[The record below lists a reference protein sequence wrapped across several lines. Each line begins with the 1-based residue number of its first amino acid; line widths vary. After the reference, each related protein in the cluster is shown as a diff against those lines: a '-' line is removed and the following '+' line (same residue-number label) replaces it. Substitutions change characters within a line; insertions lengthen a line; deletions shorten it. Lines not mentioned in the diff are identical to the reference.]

1 MKKRAKAPKLNN
13 VPFDDDMSVVLKPPG
28 APPSFVPATPVEI
41 FNRLHANDET
51 LVIPSTDTAAAAA
64 EMANQVE
71 PISPAP
77 DGKTLDI
84 LSRLKAISNG
94 ETLPVPTEM
103 PKISMLPKVGIE
115 FDSMSHIEA
124 PKADNP
130 LSILKE
136 LQENEEEEKNEKI
149 INPVDFLQYDK
160 PLGFGIARA
169 YQYACSHGLI
179 QNHKGDDEQ
188 ILEYRDGEGNLIDT
202 KAAYKLQSQIF
213 SGRFSSIKN
222 RLKAQIRARA
232 YNNKDNFEVGDTPL
246 HTATSLRN
254 ALAQNQT
261 AFIELT
267 GENKKVMPYQPLKL
281 DVDEKMKAKKE
292 KKKKR
297 LKLKTKKQEE
307 KEREMINKELE
318 ENGD

>member
-1 MKKRAKAPKLNN
+1 MKKRTKVPKENN
-13 VPFDDDMSVVLKPPG
+13 IPFNEPTSVIMRPPG
-28 APPSFVPATPVEI
+28 APSSYVPPTPIQI
-41 FNRLHANDET
+41 FNRLQPSSET
-51 LVIPSTDTAAAAA
+51 QIIPSIDTTTT
-64 EMANQVE
+64 EIPNQVE
-71 PISPAP
+71 SISPAP

-103 PKISMLPKVGIE
+103 PKINVLPKIGIE

-124 PKADNP
+124 PKPDNP
-130 LSILKE
+130 LAALEE
-136 LQENEEEEKNEKI
+136 LQENEEEDKNETFS
-149 INPVDFLQYDK
+149 NPIDFLQYDK

-179 QNHKGDDEQ
+179 RNHKGDDEQ
-188 ILEYRDGEGNLIDT
+188 ILEYRDSEGNLIDT
-202 KAAYKLQSQIF
+202 RTAFKLQSHIF
-213 SGRFSSIKN
+213 SGRGSSIKN
-222 RLKAQIRARA
+222 RLKAQIKSRAF
-232 YNNKDNFEVGDTPL
+232 NNRDNFEVGDTPL

-267 GENKKVMPYQPLKL
+267 GENKRVMPYQPLKL
-281 DVDEKMKAKKE
+281 DVDEKMKAKKD

-297 LKLKTKKQEE
+297 LKLKFKKIEE
-307 KEREMINKELE
+307 KEKEKQIREIE
-318 ENGD
+318 ERDE